1 MKARHPVYDIRNIL
15 EKEIS
20 GALNELPMALSV
32 EISEIN
38 TDETYSI
45 KGIFKV
51 TPFLWTT
58 SIKRKGKFEAKLDE
72 DLKIINLKIIEET
85 KQ

>member
-1 MKARHPVYDIRNIL
+1 MKARHSTYDIRNIL

-20 GALNELPMALSV
+20 AALNESLIALNI

-51 TPFLWTT
+51 IPFLWAT
-58 SIKRKGKFEAKLDE
+58 IKRKGKFEAKLDE
-72 DLKIINLKIIEET
+72 DLKIINLKITEET
-85 KQ
+85 N

>member
-1 MKARHPVYDIRNIL
+1 MKAKHSTYDLRNTL

-20 GALNELPMALSV
+20 VLLNEFPIV

-38 TDETYSI
+38 IDETYSI

-51 TPFLWTT
+51 TPFLSTT
-58 SIKRKGKFEAKLDE
+58 IKRRGKFEAKLDE
-72 DLKIINLKIIEET
+72 DLKIINLKITEET
-85 KQ
+85 NK

>member
-1 MKARHPVYDIRNIL
+1 MKAKHSTYDIRNIL
-15 EKEIS
+15 EREIS
-20 GALNELPMALSV
+20 AALNESPMALNI

-51 TPFLWTT
+51 IPFLWATP
-58 SIKRKGKFEAKLDE
+58 KKKGKFEAKLDE
-72 DLKIINLKIIEET
+72 DLKIINLKITEET
-85 KQ
+85 N

>member
-1 MKARHPVYDIRNIL
+1 MKARHSTYDIRNTL

-20 GALNELPMALSV
+20 AALNEFLLTLNI

-38 TDETYSI
+38 TDGTYSI

-51 TPFLWTT
+51 VPFLWPTP
-58 SIKRKGKFEAKLDE
+58 KKKGKFEAKLDE
-72 DLKIINLKIIEET
+72 DLKIINLKITEET
-85 KQ
+85 N

>member
-1 MKARHPVYDIRNIL
+1 MKARHSTYDIRNTL

-20 GALNELPMALSV
+20 AALNESYISLNI
-32 EISEIN
+32 EISELN

-51 TPFLWTT
+51 IPFLWTT
-58 SIKRKGKFEAKLDE
+58 IKRKGTFEAKLDE
-72 DLKIINLKIIEET
+72 DLKIINLKITEET
-85 KQ
+85 N